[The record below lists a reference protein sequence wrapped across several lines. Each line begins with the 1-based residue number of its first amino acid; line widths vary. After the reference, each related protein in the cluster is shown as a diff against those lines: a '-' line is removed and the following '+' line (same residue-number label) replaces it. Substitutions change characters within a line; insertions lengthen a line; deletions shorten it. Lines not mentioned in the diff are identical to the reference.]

1 MNNLPLPALRL
12 SCFVVLLLSLLS
24 VFPASAALFSDA
36 ADSTR
41 SSFLEGTNTDKFLP
55 PDQAFGIS
63 VTARDRQ
70 TLQADFSIA
79 PGHYLYR
86 DRIKFEVV
94 EPTAAT
100 ITHVELPAGELK
112 QDPNFGQTE
121 VYHHDIMAKLALVG
135 DAGNAVTIAATYQGC
150 SEKGLCYAPI
160 HKTLVVD
167 LGSGGAITNHAAT
180 NGAGLASA
188 DGDAAALLQSGKLWL
203 IVASFFGFGLL
214 LSLTPCVLPM
224 IPILSGI
231 IVGSKQHGRLHSFNL
246 SLVYTLGMAL
256 SYTMIGIAAGL
267 SGHLLSVALQTPW
280 ALGAAAL
287 LFVLLALS
295 MFGFYELRLPSRFED
310 RMVGASNRFKGGR
323 FLGVFAMGAL
333 SALIVSP
340 CVAAPLAGALL
351 YIGQTHNVALGGIAL
366 FALAIGMGLPLL
378 LLGASAGTLLPKAG
392 PWMNAVRNFFGVI
405 MLAVA
410 LWLVAPLLPPALMLT
425 LWAAL
430 CIVPAIYLHALDNLP
445 VGSGAWSKF
454 WKGIGVILL
463 VAGII
468 LLLGALSGGKSPL
481 QPLAGLRQNS
491 AQAPHVSSLP
501 FQRVGN
507 VRELDQYI
515 AAANGKPVMLDFYA
529 DWCVACKEMERDAFS
544 DARVQDRLRN
554 FVLLQADVTANSSAD
569 HALLERFRLFGPPGI
584 LFFDQQGHEMP
595 NRVIGYQNAEQFL
608 ASIPRMEP

>member
-1 MNNLPLPALRL
+1 MNNLPLSVLRL
-12 SCFVVLLLSLLS
+12 PCLIALMLSLLPAL
-24 VFPASAALFSDA
+24 PASAALFSA
-36 ADSTR
+36 GTDSAK

-63 VTARDRQ
+63 MAARDRQ
-70 TLQADFSIA
+70 TLQADFKIA

-86 DRIKFEVV
+86 ERIKFEIAG
-94 EPTAAT
+94 PAGAT
-100 ITHVELPAGELK
+100 ITQVELPAGELK
-112 QDPNFGQTE
+112 QDPNFGETE
-121 VYHHDIMAKLALVG
+121 VYHHDITAVLTLAG
-135 DAGNAVTIAATYQGC
+135 ATDNAVTIAATYQGC

-167 LGSGGAITNHAAT
+167 LGSNIAST
-180 NGAGLASA
+180 NGIAGAGSIPSA
-188 DGDAAALLQSGKLWL
+188 DGKAAALLQSGKLWL

-214 LSLTPCVLPM
+214 LSFTPCVLPM
-224 IPILSGI
+224 IPIISGI
-231 IVGSKQHGRLHSFNL
+231 IVGSKQEGRLHSFNL

-256 SYTMIGIAAGL
+256 SYTLIGIAAGL

-280 ALGAAAL
+280 ALGTAAL
-287 LFVLLALS
+287 IFVFLALS

-323 FLGVFAMGAL
+323 FLGVFGMGAL

-366 FALAIGMGLPLL
+366 FALAIGMGIPLL
-378 LLGASAGTLLPKAG
+378 LIGASAGTLLPRVG
-392 PWMNAVRNFFGVI
+392 PWMNAVRNFFGVV

-410 LWLVAPLLPPALMLT
+410 IWLVAPLLPPALVLAM
-425 LWAAL
+425 WAAL

-445 VGSGAWSKF
+445 AGSASWAKF

-463 VAGII
+463 ITGIV

-491 AQAPHVSSLP
+491 VQVPHASSLP
-501 FQRVGN
+501 FQRVKSEQ
-507 VRELDQYI
+507 ELDGYI
-515 AAANGKPVMLDFYA
+515 AAAAGKPVMLDFYA
-529 DWCVACKEMERDAFS
+529 DWCAACKEMERDTFS
-544 DARVQDRLRN
+544 DVRVQRELSN

-595 NRVIGYQNAEQFL
+595 NKIIGYQNADQFL
-608 ASIPRMEP
+608 AFIQRLEL